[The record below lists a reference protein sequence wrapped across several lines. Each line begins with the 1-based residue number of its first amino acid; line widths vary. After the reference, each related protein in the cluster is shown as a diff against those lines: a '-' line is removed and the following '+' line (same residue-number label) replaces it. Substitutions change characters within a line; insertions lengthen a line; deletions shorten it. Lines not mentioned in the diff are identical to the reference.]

1 MSGGDRDD
9 GDGLPGRRPPGAA
22 EAGAPSDPSEQYS
35 PRTLVTHPP
44 EVTLPPGN
52 RPLVA
57 PIYQSVKFTFD
68 DVGDTLAHFQRK
80 HPGFYY
86 SRVSNPTLR
95 QLEGV
100 LARLQGRD
108 GCLLTGSG
116 IAAIAAP
123 LLSLC
128 KTGDHVVYFA
138 EQYQPTQKL
147 VGRLLRRYGVEGTM
161 LSITDV
167 AAIERV
173 LASRPTRL
181 VVFESP
187 TNPALKVA
195 DVERL
200 TVLARRYG
208 ALTLLDNTLAGFH
221 NHGQYDVDLYAHS
234 LTKYASGHGDV
245 MGGAIIGQGSLVD
258 SLRDDVAILGAT
270 LDPHAAFLVLRG
282 MKTYFLRWEAQ
293 CRAAQRVAEFL
304 VRQPN
309 VERVR
314 YPGLPDDAGHG
325 LACRQMR
332 DFGTLVTFDIAG
344 GEAAGTRFAE
354 ALQLFAIAASLGST
368 ESLVLPPALQQPRG
382 LTAEQRRWSDIGPG
396 TVRLSLGL
404 EDPDDLLAD
413 LAAALAKAS
422 ND

>member
-9 GDGLPGRRPPGAA
+9 GDGPPERRPPGAA
-22 EAGAPSDPSEQYS
+22 EAGASSDPSKQYS

-116 IAAIAAP
+116 IAAMAAP

-147 VGRLLRRYGVEGTM
+147 VGRLLRRFGVEGTM

-187 TNPALKVA
+187 TNPVLKVA
-195 DVERL
+195 NLERITGL
-200 TVLARRYG
+200 VRKHG

-221 NHGQYDVDLYAHS
+221 NHGRYEVDMFAHS
-234 LTKYASGHGDV
+234 LTKYASVHGDV
-245 MGGAIIGQGSLVD
+245 MGGAIIGSATLIDG
-258 SLRDDVAILGAT
+258 LRDDIAILGPT
-270 LDPHAAFLVLRG
+270 LDPHAAFLLLRG
-282 MKTYFLRWEAQ
+282 MKTYFLRRDAQ
-293 CRAAQRVAEFL
+293 CHGAQRIAEFL
-304 VRQPN
+304 AGHPA

-314 YPGLPDDAGHG
+314 FPGLPGDPGHA
-325 LACRQMR
+325 LARKQMS
-332 DFGTLVTFDIAG
+332 DFGTIVTLDLRG
-344 GEAAGTRFAE
+344 GIAAGTRLAE
-354 ALQLFAIAASLGST
+354 ALELFAIAASLGSA

-382 LTAEQRRWSDIGPG
+382 LTGEQRRWADVGPG
-396 TVRLSLGL
+396 TVRLSIGL
-404 EDPDDLLAD
+404 EDPDDLIAD
-413 LAAALAKAS
+413 LDTALKAS
-422 ND
+422 AS